1 MISKVLYRDL
11 LIESSNIAQNID
23 TIMVE
28 LYTIRKKYRGEKIS
42 KGDYD
47 IEGKEQYTINMKQNF

>member
-1 MISKVLYRDL
+1 
-11 LIESSNIAQNID
+11 
-23 TIMVE
+23 MVE

-47 IEGKEQYTINMKQNF
+47 IEGKEQYTI